1 MLLDELVRTSAA
13 VAGTSARTAKIAAL
27 AECLA
32 ALRTDE
38 IPIAVAYLSGTLPH
52 APIGVGW
59 AALRELQRPVAG
71 PVSARA
77 PRRSTRRCVGSA
89 RRRDQGRRRV
99 RRSELEALFA
109 RATELPSRPS

>member
-38 IPIAVAYLSGTLPH
+38 IPIAVAYLSGMLPH
-52 APIGVGW
+52 APIRVGW
-59 AALRELQRPVAG
+59 AALRDLPAARAGAGQPRARSRSTPHCAVSAAAAG
-71 PVSARA
+71 P
-77 PRRSTRRCVGSA
+77 GS
-89 RRRDQGRRRV
+89 QSV
-99 RRSELEALFA
+99 RRSELEALFGA
-109 RATELPSRPS
+109 RH